1 MENNLNIVKS
11 EFKEL
16 PNNIE
21 AEQSVIGSILVTNEI
36 FDEISTIISSI
47 NFYDPMHQ
55 KIYNAIESL
64 IYKGMLANP
73 ITLKNYFEDEK
84 DDLDVPEYLVKITK
98 FSTSIRQA
106 IEYSKIIY
114 DMFVRRELI
123 KISEQT
129 IDNAKITDLD
139 SSGQNII
146 ENSERLLFDLAEK
159 GSFNS
164 SLIKFDDAMKQ
175 TIEMASAAYKN
186 EGGIVGVPTGLR
198 DLDDKLGGL
207 HQSDLIII
215 AGRPSMGKTS
225 LATNIAFNAA
235 KHIQDNQKKSSVAFF
250 SLEMSSEQLSTRILS
265 EQARIGSNDI
275 RRGRISDEQF
285 DQFLE
290 TSKNIAELPLFI
302 DETPAISIAAMSNRA
317 RRIKRLHGLDMIV
330 VDYIQLMRGTTYN
343 KDGRVQEIS
352 QITQGLKAIAKELG
366 VPVVAL
372 SQLSRQVEQRD
383 DHKPQLADLRESG
396 SIEQDADV
404 VMFVYREGYYLQRKE
419 PREATV
425 EHAEWQAKMNEV
437 AHLAEIIIGKQRHGP
452 IGKVTLEFEKDLQNL
467 KILKLIKFK
476 YKTLMLTSLYENTI
490 LKNPKF
496 IILIL
501 FITLI
506 SFGYYSKDFRLDAS
520 SETLLIEDDP
530 DLEYLR
536 EITNR
541 YGSKEFLVLTYTP
554 NEGMISNTSINN
566 LLSLKY
572 KIQSLDWVHSVITLL
587 DIPLLNNTDA
597 PLQERLKGF
606 KTLKDEDVD
615 KNRGFKEILE
625 SPVFRNF
632 VISESGKTSG
642 IIVNIK
648 QNPILEDIE
657 NRSKKEIDEHR
668 DKIKKQNHKNI
679 LEIRDV
685 IKSYDD
691 VGKIYLGGIPMI
703 ADDMMTFIKSDII
716 VFGLGVLLFII
727 ATLWFVFKK

>member
-1 MENNLNIVKS
+1 VENNLSIVKDK
-11 EFKEL
+11 FKEL

-36 FDEISTIISSI
+36 FDEISTIISST

-55 KIYNAIESL
+55 KIYNAMESL

-98 FSTSIRQA
+98 FSTSVRQA

-129 IDNAKITDLD
+129 IDSAKINDLD
-139 SSGQNII
+139 TSGQNII

-164 SLIKFDDAMKQ
+164 SLVKFDDAMKQ

-235 KHIQDNQKKSSVAFF
+235 KHIQNSGKKSSIAFF

-366 VPVVAL
+366 IPVLAL

-452 IGKVTLEFEKDLQNL
+452 IGKVTLEFEERFT
-467 KILKLIKFK
+467 KFK
-476 YKTLMLTSLYENTI
+476 DTQ
-490 LKNPKF
+490 
-496 IILIL
+496 
-501 FITLI
+501 
-506 SFGYYSKDFRLDAS
+506 
-520 SETLLIEDDP
+520 
-530 DLEYLR
+530 
-536 EITNR
+536 
-541 YGSKEFLVLTYTP
+541 
-554 NEGMISNTSINN
+554 IN
-566 LLSLKY
+566 
-572 KIQSLDWVHSVITLL
+572 
-587 DIPLLNNTDA
+587 
-597 PLQERLKGF
+597 
-606 KTLKDEDVD
+606 
-615 KNRGFKEILE
+615 
-625 SPVFRNF
+625 
-632 VISESGKTSG
+632 
-642 IIVNIK
+642 
-648 QNPILEDIE
+648 
-657 NRSKKEIDEHR
+657 
-668 DKIKKQNHKNI
+668 
-679 LEIRDV
+679 
-685 IKSYDD
+685 
-691 VGKIYLGGIPMI
+691 
-703 ADDMMTFIKSDII
+703 
-716 VFGLGVLLFII
+716 
-727 ATLWFVFKK
+727 

>member
-1 MENNLNIVKS
+1 MENNLSIVKDN
-11 EFKEL
+11 FKEL

-21 AEQSVIGSILVTNEI
+21 AEQAVIGSILVTNEI
-36 FDEISTIISSI
+36 FDDINTIISNV

-55 KIYNAIESL
+55 KIFNAIESM
-64 IYKGMLANP
+64 IYKGLLANP
-73 ITLKNYFEDEK
+73 ITLKNYFEKEK
-84 DDLDVPEYLVKITK
+84 DEINVPEYLVKITK
-98 FSTSIRQA
+98 FSTSARQA

-123 KISEQT
+123 KISDQI
-129 IDNAKITDLD
+129 IDDAKENDLNVN
-139 SSGQNII
+139 GQNII
-146 ENSERLLFDLAEK
+146 ENSEKLLYDLAEK
-159 GSFNS
+159 GTFSS

-235 KHIQDNQKKSSVAFF
+235 RNIQENDKKSSIAFF
-250 SLEMSSEQLSTRILS
+250 SLEMSSEQLSTRIIS

-290 TSKNIAELPLFI
+290 TSKNISELPLFI

-317 RRIKRLHGLDMIV
+317 RRIKRLHGLDLIV
-330 VDYIQLMRGTTYN
+330 VDYIQLMKGTLNN

-366 VPVVAL
+366 VPVLAL

-383 DHKPQLADLRESG
+383 DHKPQLSDLRESG

-452 IGKVTLEFEKDLQNL
+452 IGKVTLEFEERFT
-467 KILKLIKFK
+467 KFK
-476 YKTLMLTSLYENTI
+476 DTQ
-490 LKNPKF
+490 
-496 IILIL
+496 
-501 FITLI
+501 
-506 SFGYYSKDFRLDAS
+506 
-520 SETLLIEDDP
+520 
-530 DLEYLR
+530 
-536 EITNR
+536 
-541 YGSKEFLVLTYTP
+541 
-554 NEGMISNTSINN
+554 IN
-566 LLSLKY
+566 
-572 KIQSLDWVHSVITLL
+572 
-587 DIPLLNNTDA
+587 
-597 PLQERLKGF
+597 
-606 KTLKDEDVD
+606 
-615 KNRGFKEILE
+615 
-625 SPVFRNF
+625 
-632 VISESGKTSG
+632 
-642 IIVNIK
+642 
-648 QNPILEDIE
+648 
-657 NRSKKEIDEHR
+657 
-668 DKIKKQNHKNI
+668 
-679 LEIRDV
+679 
-685 IKSYDD
+685 
-691 VGKIYLGGIPMI
+691 
-703 ADDMMTFIKSDII
+703 
-716 VFGLGVLLFII
+716 
-727 ATLWFVFKK
+727 